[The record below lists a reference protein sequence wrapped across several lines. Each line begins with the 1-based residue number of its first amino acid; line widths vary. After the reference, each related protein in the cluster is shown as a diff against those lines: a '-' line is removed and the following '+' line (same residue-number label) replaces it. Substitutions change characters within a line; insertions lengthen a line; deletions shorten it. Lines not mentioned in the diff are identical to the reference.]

1 MPKSSTIFEERL
13 RRISDNGPS
22 GVTIPGQV
30 GELSPTEERKQQ
42 RRKRGPRQQ
51 RGKDM
56 ILTSLLFGGILG
68 ALAGLAFQNIVGAQ
82 VFLEFDWEAEWAT
95 MQNDMVRAAVWG
107 AIATGL
113 TMLLLTLPNRKKQ
126 RKVAAWS
133 VAYTLTAVSVN
144 AQDLLALVPPETLI
158 QLAGK

>member
-1 MPKSSTIFEERL
+1 MPKSNALFEERL

-30 GELSPTEERKQQ
+30 GDLTAKDERKK
-42 RRKRGPRQQ
+42 RRSRGPRQQ

-56 ILTSLLFGGILG
+56 VLTALLFGGILG
-68 ALAGLAFQNIVGAQ
+68 ALVGLAFQNIVGAQ

-95 MQNDMVRAAVWG
+95 MQNDLVRAAVWG

-144 AQDLLALVPPETLI
+144 AQDLLALVPPETLLR
-158 QLAGK
+158 LADQ